1 MKGAEMERALHLWS
15 QPGLPVGQTYTGA
28 RVQGLWEVFAEKG
41 RGGAGTGSGDSP
53 PPAATTEF
61 PLLPGWPQ
69 VFRGH
74 PRRLLRPSLPCN
86 KAGNSPP

>member
-1 MKGAEMERALHLWS
+1 MQRAEMERALHLWS

-28 RVQGLWEVFAEKG
+28 RALGLWEVFADES
-41 RGGAGTGSGDSP
+41 RGGTGTGSGDRP
-53 PPAATTEF
+53 PSAAETEL

-74 PRRLLRPSLPCN
+74 PHRLLRPSLPCN